1 MVDPGRSPGNPGPS
15 LFLDQNEARRAEKN
29 SFKTAPLSEGL
40 DDLPQIPPPAQSL
53 SEGRDPPLRLDK

>member
-1 MVDPGRSPGNPGPS
+1 MVDPGRSPGDPGPS

-40 DDLPQIPPPAQSL
+40 DDLPPPPQSL